1 MSPNSRHLSHYD
13 KFRLVHIEPRDATV
27 DEVCQFH
34 SRAYVDNVKALSDA
48 NGGDAGGLTPF
59 GPGSFEIALRSAGGT
74 IAAIDA
80 VLDGTVDNCY
90 ALVRPPGHH
99 AVADSG
105 MGFCIFGNV
114 AIGVHHARMAR
125 GLDRVAVIDWDVH
138 HGNGTQAAFYEDPS
152 VLTISLHQDNCFPPG
167 SGQIGDTGSGPG
179 DGYNINIP
187 LPPGAGHGAYLAAF
201 ERVVLPAV
209 RAFRP
214 DLIVIASG
222 FDASGMD
229 PLGRQLLYSDSYR
242 ELTRL
247 VMDVAGECC
256 DGRLVMSH
264 EGGYSPSV
272 VPFCGLAVLEQMS
285 GIRTA
290 VEQYVTEVR
299 NGEFPD
305 EEHSFGKDGPPP
317 RPEAD
322 AATEERLWENFEYFL
337 RRVVPV
343 AEIPGLGRGL
353 HASDGVAAVARV
365 ATEQVADDG
374 DEDTGDTGARC
385 GTDVRG
391 AHQQGAAGGDRQ
403 DDDMGKRQQRRTIPH
418 DRLVARTG
426 AIPFEHG
433 ELGMMQRRAFGIAED
448 ARELE

>member
-1 MSPNSRHLSHYD
+1 MPTGLVWHERYMWHDTRHAGGPLPAGGWIEPHVHSENPD
-13 KFRLVHIEPRDATV
+13 TKRRIRNLLEASGLLAGLVHIEPRDATV
-27 DEVCQFH
+27 DEVCRFH

-99 AVADSG
+99 AIADSG

-114 AIGVHHARMAR
+114 AIGVHHARTAR

-152 VLTISLHQDNCFPPG
+152 ALTISLHQDNCFPPG
-167 SGQIGDTGSGPG
+167 SGPIGDTGSGPG

-214 DLIVIASG
+214 GLIVIASG

-290 VEQYVTEVR
+290 VEDPYGALIAG
-299 NGEFPD
+299 NGGQELQP
-305 EEHSFGKDGPPP
+305 HQ
-317 RPEAD
+317 
-322 AATEERLWENFEYFL
+322 
-337 RRVVPV
+337 
-343 AEIPGLGRGL
+343 
-353 HASDGVAAVARV
+353 AAVID
-365 ATEQVADDG
+365 Q
-374 DEDTGDTGARC
+374 
-385 GTDVRG
+385 
-391 AHQQGAAGGDRQ
+391 AAA
-403 DDDMGKRQQRRTIPH
+403 
-418 DRLVARTG
+418 LVGRIG
-426 AIPFEHG
+426 
-433 ELGMMQRRAFGIAED
+433 
-448 ARELE
+448 

>member
-1 MSPNSRHLSHYD
+1 MPTGLVWHERYMWHDTRHAGGPLPAGGWIEPHVHSENPD
-13 KFRLVHIEPRDATV
+13 TKRRIRNLLEASGLLASLVHIEPRDATV
-27 DEVCQFH
+27 DEVCRFH

-152 VLTISLHQDNCFPPG
+152 VLTISLHQENCFPPG
-167 SGQIGDTGSGPG
+167 SGPIGDTGSGPG

-229 PLGRQLLYSDSYR
+229 PLGRQLLHSDSYR

-256 DGRLVMSH
+256 DGRVVMSH

-290 VEQYVTEVR
+290 VEDPYCALIAG
-299 NGEFPD
+299 NGGQE
-305 EEHSFGKDGPPP
+305 
-317 RPEAD
+317 
-322 AATEERLWENFEYFL
+322 L
-337 RRVVPV
+337 
-343 AEIPGLGRGL
+343 
-353 HASDGVAAVARV
+353 
-365 ATEQVADDG
+365 Q
-374 DEDTGDTGARC
+374 
-385 GTDVRG
+385 
-391 AHQQGAAGGDRQ
+391 AHQQAVVDQAAA
-403 DDDMGKRQQRRTIPH
+403 
-418 DRLVARTG
+418 LVGRIG
-426 AIPFEHG
+426 
-433 ELGMMQRRAFGIAED
+433 
-448 ARELE
+448 